1 MELYIIRHGQSV
13 NNAHHENPEK
23 RVQDPDLTETGV
35 KQAAHLARFLSE
47 ETDRE
52 QIVRHAA
59 DAPQRHDPHYHDITH
74 LYCSPMRRTLQTT
87 QPIARALKLTPEV
100 WIDIHEHGG
109 IWLDVNGA
117 EQGFGGMT
125 RSQIEAEFPGY
136 VLPDAITE
144 GGWYDPLL
152 KQEHYTLAAA
162 RAMRVAQSL
171 RERAAD
177 PDGQQHKIAL
187 VAHGTLMDLLLKAL
201 LHRLPGDTFFHWHY
215 NTGVTRLDFL
225 EDGRMLV
232 RYVNR
237 VAHLPPELVT

>member
-1 MELYIIRHGQSV
+1 MELYIIRHGQSY
-13 NNAHHENPEK
+13 NNSVMETPEK

-74 LYCSPMRRTLQTT
+74 LYCSPMRRAMQTA
-87 QPIARALKLTPEV
+87 QPIAQALDLTPEV
-100 WIDIHEHGG
+100 WVDIHEHGG
-109 IWLDVNGA
+109 IWLLIDGVEHGYA
-117 EQGFGGMT
+117 GMT

-136 VLPDAITE
+136 VLPDEITE
-144 GGWYDPLL
+144 TGWYNAAL

-162 RAMRVAQSL
+162 RAMRVAHNL
-171 RERAAD
+171 RQRATSEGSKD
-177 PDGQQHKIAL
+177 DKIAI
-187 VAHGTLMDLLLKAL
+187 VAHGTLIDLLLKAL

-225 EDGRMLV
+225 DDGRMLV
-232 RYVNR
+232 RYINR
-237 VAHLPPELVT
+237 VTHLPPQLVT